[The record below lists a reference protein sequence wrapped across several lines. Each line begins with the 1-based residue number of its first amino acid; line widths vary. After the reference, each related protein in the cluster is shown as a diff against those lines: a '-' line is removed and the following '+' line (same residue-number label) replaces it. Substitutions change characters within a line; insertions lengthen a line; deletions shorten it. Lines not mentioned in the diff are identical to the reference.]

1 MKTRTI
7 INIFGWAFR
16 RLTRLQIEGLE
27 NVPREGAAIL
37 VVNHLGFLDVPLG
50 YVALDREDA
59 TGWVADK
66 HKRIWLYRFVV
77 NTAGGVWL
85 NRENPDLS
93 SIKEAL
99 TLLKQGRLFAVAP
112 EGTRSATDALIE
124 GKEGVAYLAIQSQVP
139 VIPAAI
145 TGTENVLQS
154 WKRFQRPL
162 LKIRFGSPFQLPP
175 LDRARRQGQL
185 SEGILEIMCQI
196 AALLPGKYHGVYAG
210 QPRIRE
216 IQSQQS
222 NLQERNLSG

>member
-7 INIFGWAFR
+7 INIFAWAFR
-16 RLTRLQIEGLE
+16 RLTSLQIEGLE
-27 NVPREGAAIL
+27 NVPRQGAAIL

-99 TLLKQGRLFAVAP
+99 TLLKRGRLFAVAP

-154 WKRFQRPL
+154 WKRFRRPL

-175 LDRARRQGQL
+175 LDRARRQQQL

-210 QPRIRE
+210 QSRIRE
-216 IQSQQS
+216 IQRQS
-222 NLQERNLSG
+222 P